1 LLLPEASTFCLDVP
15 PIPSRGAPTG
25 LDTHSIAQRGKAG
38 TSVLTVCAHEPHRHL
53 LCYAHANLTRADQAG
68 ELMRFIEFWHP
79 ITGRDPQWL
88 SFDSK
93 LAPST
98 ALSRVKQRGLWCVTM
113 RRRGG
118 AVLRRLHALPAQAWR
133 RAVLDIPK
141 RRHQPVRSVDE
152 TVTLRGDHGPIRQL
166 AVDGLGRAAFT
177 RVVSNNFDV
186 SARDRL
192 IRYAGRN
199 RVADGLGISVHFLHL
214 DCLASAVRLNV
225 DVDVA
230 MTVLANGC

>member
-1 LLLPEASTFCLDVP
+1 
-15 PIPSRGAPTG
+15 
-25 LDTHSIAQRGKAG
+25 
-38 TSVLTVCAHEPHRHL
+38 
-53 LCYAHANLTRADQAG
+53 
-68 ELMRFIEFWHP
+68 MRFIEFWHP